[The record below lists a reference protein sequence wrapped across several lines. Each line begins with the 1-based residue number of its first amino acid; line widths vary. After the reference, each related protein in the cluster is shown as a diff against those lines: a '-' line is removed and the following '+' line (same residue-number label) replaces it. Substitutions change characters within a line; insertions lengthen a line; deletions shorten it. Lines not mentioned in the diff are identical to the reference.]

1 MGRGQEPPTFGSP
14 HSQSSQGSSASHPQP
29 ALGPGE
35 AERGARLPFLNMP
48 IPWDSLSSYLLFSAL
63 AANPGGC
70 NLGLQGKQGLKESP
84 GLGDLGGHVGI
95 GVLAKGLR
103 GVHAGQH
110 ADIFF
115 VRDQAPVLGDVV
127 SVQYRQP
134 GQSQHSVSRLQN
146 LSFHAQPGPQAQCIP
161 ICPAMATAHALLP
174 NSQIPFISFQPP
186 SLCAHVC
193 THMYTHTH
201 TQNHSPWPLVG
212 LYPFTPYSVLP
223 PHR

>member
-1 MGRGQEPPTFGSP
+1 MGRGQEPATFGSP
-14 HSQSSQGSSASHPQP
+14 HSRSSQGSSASHPQP

-103 GVHAGQH
+103 GIHAGQH

-134 GQSQHSVSRLQN
+134 GQSQHSVSRLQD
-146 LSFHAQPGPQAQCIP
+146 LSFHAQPRPQAQCIP

-174 NSQIPFISFQPP
+174 NSQIPFP
-186 SLCAHVC
+186 SNLLVSALMCAHTC
-193 THMYTHTH
+193 THTLTHKTIHPGLWSAYTLSPL
-201 TQNHSPWPLVG
+201 TQC
-212 LYPFTPYSVLP
+212 YP